1 MAQIKSQ
8 IKRIGTNEKA
18 RIRNQAFRSKVRTQV
33 KKFKA
38 AVDAKDVAKA
48 TEELAK
54 SISLIDQAVSKKVIH
69 KNAGAHQKSHVQAA
83 FNSLKV

>member
-38 AVDAKDVAKA
+38 AVDAKDVTKA
-48 TEELAK
+48 SEELAK

-69 KNAGAHQKSHVQAA
+69 KNAGARQKSHVQSA
-83 FNSLKV
+83 FNALKA